1 MTKFILVYL
10 CETTLN
16 IMVDSLKIF
25 TLAIVFLTLNQMVSA
40 QDVDL
45 KKGIVYVDGA
55 ECLKYDGEN
64 VPGITYSDFN
74 GNELFYIGFAR
85 DENGTFWKV
94 KFLAQQLKMSYRV
107 NFSTKAAFIKKLVKE
122 NVLTNCAIDVAK
134 LDNFILK
141 FDENLDKD

>member
-1 MTKFILVYL
+1 
-10 CETTLN
+10 
-16 IMVDSLKIF
+16 MVDSLKIF

-94 KFLAQQLKMSYRV
+94 TFLAQQLKMSYRV

-122 NVLTNCAIDVAK
+122 SVLTNCAIDVAK